1 MGRKLALVLIALAVL
16 AGSVYSQQQTDV
28 GSDTDPEGYTE
39 QEFSPFLR
47 DLRRAEIV
55 MLGTFPMTLFLSLE
69 AYDIYRFA
77 ASGGAPEYAPWP
89 FRPPGAVGY
98 DWKDESRWILLAA
111 LSTSVLITAADYIVS
126 RVKAKRELEDVREG
140 RGLEKP
146 RTD

>member
-16 AGSVYSQQQTDV
+16 AGPVHSQQQTDV

-69 AYDIYRFA
+69 AYDIYRFVDN
-77 ASGGAPEYAPWP
+77 GGAREYAPWP
-89 FRPPGAVGY
+89 FRPPDAVGY
-98 DWKDESRWILLAA
+98 TGKQKLGVFLAA
-111 LSTSVLITAADYIVS
+111 LSTSVLITAADYIIS

-140 RGLEKP
+140 RGLE
-146 RTD
+146 

>member
-16 AGSVYSQQQTDV
+16 AGPVHSQQQTDV

-39 QEFSPFLR
+39 QEFTPFLR

-69 AYDIYRFA
+69 AYDIYRFVDN
-77 ASGGAPEYAPWP
+77 GGAREYAPWP
-89 FRPPGAVGY
+89 FRPPDAVGY
-98 DWKDESRWILLAA
+98 TGKQKLGVFLAA
-111 LSTSVLITAADYIVS
+111 LSTSVLIAAADYIIS

-140 RGLEKP
+140 RGLE
-146 RTD
+146 